1 MVPKVAERPCEPRIP
16 RWTILSQTCLG
27 AEPAQC
33 SVMCGATQPHQ
44 HRQGRGADLSHHA
57 VSVVLHRALADSQV
71 GSNVLGRLS
80 HDHAIHHLPFTL
92 GQGREA
98 GGHFIALGAIV
109 SRLLAVGQNPVDA
122 LAQRLGA
129 HRLLQE
135 VGCALSHRLH
145 RRERGRHSRS
155 GR

>member
-1 MVPKVAERPCEPRIP
+1 
-16 RWTILSQTCLG
+16 
-27 AEPAQC
+27 
-33 SVMCGATQPHQ
+33 MCGATNRTNIAKDVAPIF
-44 HRQGRGADLSHHA
+44 RITLCRWCSTVRSL
-57 VSVVLHRALADSQV
+57 DSQV

-98 GGHFIALGAIV
+98 GGHLIALGAIAGH
-109 SRLLAVGQNPVDA
+109 LLAVGQNPVDA
-122 LAQRLGA
+122 LSQRLGA

-145 RRERGRHSRS
+145 RQKRGRHSRS